1 MDASG
6 ASVRNLSDEVR
17 QAGTRGAD
25 AERLTALNLFRAVR
39 VAHKFGSIYE
49 LRPVGLLGLGWWVC
63 VGSGSPSSSFVV
75 VVRGGWLA

>member
-17 QAGTRGAD
+17 QAGARGAD
-25 AERLTALNLFRAVR
+25 AERLTDSNLLRAVR

-49 LRPVGLLGLGWWVC
+49 LRPFDWLGLG
-63 VGSGSPSSSFVV
+63 VV
-75 VVRGGWLA
+75 LGLCRGA